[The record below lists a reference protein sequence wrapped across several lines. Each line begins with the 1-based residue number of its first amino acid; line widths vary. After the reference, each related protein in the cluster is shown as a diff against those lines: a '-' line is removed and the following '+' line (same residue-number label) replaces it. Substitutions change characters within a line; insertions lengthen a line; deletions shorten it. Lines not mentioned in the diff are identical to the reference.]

1 MLTTPTLETAR
12 LLLRPVASTDHAAL
26 DALHRDAEVL
36 RFWDSPPW
44 REPGRAARFVAAS
57 RRMAE
62 DDAGVRLAIER
73 REDAAFVGWCALSRW
88 SPEHRSAAITFILAR
103 EAWGRGLAT
112 EAGRAL
118 LGWGYATL
126 PLHRVQGEVDTRNAA
141 SARVLEHLG
150 FQREGTLRQDCVV
163 DGVVSDSWV
172 YGLLRPE
179 WEARRAQPS
188 RSAATSAEA

>member
-1 MLTTPTLETAR
+1 MLTPTLQTAR
-12 LLLRPVASTDHAAL
+12 LRLRPVTDADATAL
-26 DALHRDAEVL
+26 DALHRDVEVL

-44 REPGRAARFVAAS
+44 REPDRAARFVAAS
-57 RRMAE
+57 HRMAE

-73 REDAAFVGWCALSRW
+73 REDAAFAGWCALSRW
-88 SPEHRSAAITFILAR
+88 SPQHRSAAITFILAR

-112 EAGRAL
+112 EAGEAL

-126 PLHRVQGEVDTRNAA
+126 PLHRVQGEVDTRNIA

-150 FQREGTLRQDCVV
+150 FRREGTLREDCVV

-179 WEARRAQPS
+179 WEAGGQS
-188 RSAATSAEA
+188 SSAATSAEA